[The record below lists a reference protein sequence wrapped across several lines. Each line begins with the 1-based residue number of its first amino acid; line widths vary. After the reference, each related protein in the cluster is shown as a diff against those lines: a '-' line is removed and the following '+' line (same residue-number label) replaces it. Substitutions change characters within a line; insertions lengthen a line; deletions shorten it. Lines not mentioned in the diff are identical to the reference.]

1 MFDYRVGLILT
12 VIMGVLMYAS
22 MGEWLV
28 DTRGR
33 FVFFRKRPLAR
44 VSAGM
49 GAVWCFWFLGF
60 AIVDPFSIGP
70 VFAWICV
77 PFFIFLGLLAFWGCG
92 PADISIDLE
101 ARMCHATRGWIFCP
115 KTIICPLTD
124 SASVVIVGGGQYVR
138 CVWLWTQS
146 DRKNRFCLALTSN
159 TSDARRCADDISR
172 LINVPVR

>member
-1 MFDYRVGLILT
+1 MFDYKIGLVLL
-12 VIMGVLMYAS
+12 VIAGVLMYAS

-49 GAVWCFWFLGF
+49 TALWCFWIVGF
-60 AIVDPFSIGP
+60 VVAGPCSFETELKWILAPPFALMG
-70 VFAWICV
+70 VA
-77 PFFIFLGLLAFWGCG
+77 GLYSCG

-115 KTIICPLTD
+115 KTISCPLTD
-124 SASVVIVGGGQYVR
+124 SASLVIDGGQYIASVR
-138 CVWLWTQS
+138 LWTQS
-146 DRKNRFCLALTSN
+146 DRKNAFCLALTGW
-159 TSDARRCADDISR
+159 SDVRRCADDISQ
-172 LINVPVR
+172 LLHVPVR